1 MRSRL
6 DWKRGRWNVNSET
19 TFIHRGLRAWQRGW
33 GDSFTYWRFDENATQ
48 VHPVYDEGTGAAG
61 KQFYGAWQV
70 PALHVGH
77 NEATDMEPRD
87 SGLYVTD
94 SLVVTC
100 EFDQLMKVGMTE
112 VDLKHGAYQRDRMTY
127 DGIVFG
133 VKHVDIEGQIRR
145 RDIIVS
151 ISGTQIMND
160 ELVNDP
166 MFRDYLV
173 DINFNNSFTDQ
184 TFSVPLSTAPEGLP
198 HGSIYHDEG
207 FE

>member
-6 DWKRGRWNVNSET
+6 DWKRGRWNVNAET
-19 TFIHRGLRAWQRGW
+19 TFIHRGLRGWQRGW
-33 GDSFTYWRFDENATQ
+33 GDSFTYWRFDESASEM
-48 VHPVYDEGTGAAG
+48 HPVYDEGAG
-61 KQFYGAWQV
+61 SGKSFYGAWQV
-70 PALHVGH
+70 PALHVSH

-94 SLVVTC
+94 SLVCVC
-100 EFDQLMKVGMTE
+100 EFDQIMKVGLTE
-112 VDLKHGAYQRDRMTY
+112 VDLKHGMFQRDRITY

-133 VKHVDIEGQIRR
+133 VRHVDVAGQMRR
-145 RDIIVS
+145 RDIIVT
-151 ISGTQIMND
+151 ISATQIMND

-173 DINFNNSFTDQ
+173 DISFNNARTNE
-184 TFSVPLSTAPEGLP
+184 TFSAPLGTTPEGLP
-198 HGSIYHDEG
+198 HGTIYHDQG